1 MNNIYD
7 AIINKSKPAMY
18 LDKDNKCA
26 GFDDFDIAVMS
37 GRAFCCDMVQEV
49 IPVDIDATELPY
61 LQEFRT
67 LIQQSGYAY
76 IEVMSGGD
84 MSDNRHFYIYIDQ
97 KYERDI
103 FTDKLRSICGSKL
116 VRVNQ
121 KIRPPY
127 TPHRTGTAKAT
138 PICEQQVQTFI
149 KATERL
155 LV

>member
-97 KYERDI
+97 NNPPTLINDI
-103 FTDKLRSICGSKL
+103 KMVGNSILFHRSPFSSGFSYQIYLK
-116 VRVNQ
+116 V
-121 KIRPPY
+121 
-127 TPHRTGTAKAT
+127 
-138 PICEQQVQTFI
+138 
-149 KATERL
+149 
-155 LV
+155 